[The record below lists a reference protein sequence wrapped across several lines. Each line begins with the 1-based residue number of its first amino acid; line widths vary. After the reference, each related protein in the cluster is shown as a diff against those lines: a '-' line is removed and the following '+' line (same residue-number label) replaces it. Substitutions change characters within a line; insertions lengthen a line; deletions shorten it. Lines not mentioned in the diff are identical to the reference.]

1 MKSLRPNL
9 LLITLL
15 ALLFAVGC
23 ARDVPQLLPLADD
36 ATILAFGDSL
46 TYGTSVDADSS
57 YPAVLER
64 LSGHTVIN
72 AGVPGERT
80 PEGLKRL
87 PDVLDEY
94 SPGLLILCHGGND
107 MLRKKSMS
115 VMQANLER
123 MIATARARGIQV
135 VLLGVPRPALFGLES
150 AEYYYTVAEKTG
162 VPLEDEVIPEVLS
175 DNDLKSDQIHP
186 NAEGYRLI
194 AEATY
199 RLLQREGALAQ

>member
-1 MKSLRPNL
+1 MHLSRAFHL
-9 LLITLL
+9 LLL
-15 ALLFAVGC
+15 ALVIATGC
-23 ARDVPQLLPLADD
+23 ARDVPRLLPLADD
-36 ATILAFGDSL
+36 DLILAFGDSL
-46 TYGTSVDADSS
+46 TYGTGVDADNS

-87 PDVLDEY
+87 PGVLEEY
-94 SPGLLILCHGGND
+94 SPALLILCHGGND
-107 MLRKKSMS
+107 MLRKRSMS
-115 VMQANLER
+115 VMQANLEK

-135 VLLGVPRPALFGLES
+135 VMLGVPRPALFGLES

-175 DNDLKSDQIHP
+175 DSDLKSDQIHP
-186 NAEGYRLI
+186 NGQGYRLI
-194 AEATY
+194 AEAAY
-199 RLLQREGALAQ
+199 RLLQREGALAR